1 MSVNLAPSGV
11 LLVDKP
17 KGITSHDVIAV
28 LRRVLKRKDIGHAG
42 TLDPEASGLLVLLL
56 GEATKLSDILLT
68 GDKGY
73 FVDVQFGTK
82 TDSGDLAGQVIATSD
97 VRPSSENL
105 QTTLPT
111 MVGDF
116 EWEVPIYSAV
126 KVDGKKLYEYAR
138 ADQTVVIPKKIMGFK
153 SARLISSDS
162 QTARV
167 ELFCSKGSF
176 MRTWAE
182 KWGEKLGTVAVA
194 SGIRRSWS
202 APYSL
207 DQALSLNAITLE
219 NAYSAG
225 PQWIPIENTLQE
237 WPSIRIE
244 GNEEKLISNGQ
255 IPRKMA
261 RFLEIEYSRHQGVRA
276 LSRRT
281 GRLLA
286 LLAPKSTGF
295 GIQRVFPQD

>member
-1 MSVNLAPSGV
+1 MISTPMPNGV

-42 TLDPEASGLLVLLL
+42 TLDPEASGLLVLLF
-56 GEATKLSDILLT
+56 GDATKLSDILLS

-82 TDSGDLAGQVIATSD
+82 TDSGDLAGKVIASSD
-97 VRPSSENL
+97 IRPSAEMVSSSLSE
-105 QTTLPT
+105 
-111 MVGDF
+111 MIGDF
-116 EWEVPIYSAV
+116 EWEVPIYSAA

-138 ADQTVVIPKKIMGFK
+138 ADQAVVIPKKTMGFR
-153 SARLISSDS
+153 SVRLISFDGNC
-162 QTARV
+162 ARV

-194 SGIRRSWS
+194 SGIRRSLS
-202 APYSL
+202 TPYSL
-207 DQALSLNAITLE
+207 DQTLPLNAITPE
-219 NAYSAG
+219 NAYAEGKS
-225 PQWIPIENTLQE
+225 WIPMEDTLQD
-237 WPSIRIE
+237 WPSIRLE

-255 IPRKMA
+255 IPHKMA
-261 RFLEIEYSRHQGVRA
+261 RFLEIEYSSHQGVRA

-295 GIQRVFPQD
+295 GIQRVFPQN